1 VQGLGGTHGAAV
13 LHHGQ
18 HGAHGAQLPDQR
30 GKMRGDARRWPGPGG
45 DVKAHVDALRVAL
58 VVLNSFSH
66 KKNALVGAT
75 LAFAL
80 DPPPWNP

>member
-1 VQGLGGTHGAAV
+1 
-13 LHHGQ
+13 
-18 HGAHGAQLPDQR
+18 
-30 GKMRGDARRWPGPGG
+30 
-45 DVKAHVDALRVAL
+45 L